1 MSAISAGNYIKSNAC
16 INITICKWRQIC
28 YSHSRRLT
36 KTETV
41 QLTFRRI
48 ALWTSAN
55 TNFTT
60 KRIPSTWI
68 TIRYLTNKIPRNHL
82 SYGKKNAG
90 SVFSCS
96 NSIKIIFYFPLHI
109 YRMSQ
114 CNVPTASVFRFW
126 QWNWFTV
133 VLVTTGSAGK
143 DFIKS
148 RHFLP
153 ISSRDQLKKN
163 CMEESV
169 KLFWLQIRLSD
180 WLYASEPFFSNSQI
194 LS

>member
-1 MSAISAGNYIKSNAC
+1 M
-16 INITICKWRQIC
+16 TCKWRQIC
-28 YSHSRRLT
+28 YPHSRRLA

-41 QLTFRRI
+41 QLTFRRR

-60 KRIPSTWI
+60 KRIPSAWI
-68 TIRYLTNKIPRNHL
+68 TIRYHTHKITQNHL
-82 SYGKKNAG
+82 NYGGKKNPG
-90 SVFSCS
+90 SEFSCS

-133 VLVTTGSAGK
+133 VLVTTGSVGK

-153 ISSRDQLKKN
+153 ILSRDKLTKKT
-163 CMEESV
+163 V
-169 KLFWLQIRLSD
+169 WR
-180 WLYASEPFFSNSQI
+180 SQW
-194 LS
+194 SCSGFKYDFRTDYMHRSHSSATHRY